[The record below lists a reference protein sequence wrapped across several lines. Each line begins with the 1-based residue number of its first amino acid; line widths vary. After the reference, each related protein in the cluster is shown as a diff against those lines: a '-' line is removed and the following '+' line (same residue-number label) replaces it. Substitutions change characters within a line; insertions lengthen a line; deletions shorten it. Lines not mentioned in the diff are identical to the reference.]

1 MDTTNDM
8 APPPARG
15 PWNWAEL
22 LKKLA
27 IWGLFLAALY
37 LARDF
42 FFVAFMTFLFCY
54 LTLAV
59 VGLGMRR
66 FSPHD
71 GRPWLRPWLIVGV
84 FVLVPLTLAGVG
96 FLVGPPLMKQ
106 VQELAG
112 RMSKLNP
119 EAEVSH
125 LLQGY
130 VGPSQFK
137 DHYGGPDDP
146 RYQKAL
152 KDFRETGVRHVQEY
166 ADFPKLEAWVE
177 GGFARQ
183 FTNEEEGRIKFR
195 LAHEGTSGKEFGD
208 WFVTKKYPELQ
219 DQARKQAEDKAGATA
234 SPDPLA
240 RKAASTKPDE
250 LLEQVRRDPA
260 LADPLRQEWERDTM
274 QRELAAAER
283 SPAYAEQF
291 RASYERQRE
300 RSPATIPYTF
310 EQYVELQKARTQG
323 KLEFGKAVDKLL
335 PSAGGD
341 GEAKLRAD
349 FEAAQEHE
357 LFQQWWGTSSIAQVI
372 RHQFEGNLGGAGS
385 ERLNRVFSSLLNL
398 PVDLSTA
405 LILSFFICID
415 FPRLRGGVRRLQ
427 ETWLKDVY
435 DEIAP
440 ALTSL
445 AHLIGKALHC
455 QGLIAVCN
463 AVMMYFVLRFLGV
476 DHEMLLA
483 AATFVLCLVPT
494 LGAAMAWVLIAV
506 CALVQPGGGVVLA
519 LKASTGV
526 MFVILMET
534 FVFSPRILGKAME
547 LHPVLIIALLP
558 IAQYFFGIWGLILA
572 TPVAVYVIYVVILRR
587 DLPGAEHAV
596 GKPHEA
602 GSDDARAETSP
613 APHRQELVAAQEGK

>member
-1 MDTTNDM
+1 MDSTKNTANS
-8 APPPARG
+8 PARG
-15 PWNWAEL
+15 PWTWAEL
-22 LKKLA
+22 GKKLA
-27 IWGLFLAALY
+27 IWGLFLAILY

-59 VGLGMRR
+59 VRLGMKR
-66 FSPHD
+66 FSPR
-71 GRPWLRPWLIVGV
+71 GERPWLRPWLIVGV
-84 FVLVPLTLAGVG
+84 FVLVPLALVGAGY
-96 FLVGPPLMKQ
+96 LVGPPLLRQ

-119 EAEVSH
+119 EAQVSH

-130 VGPSQFK
+130 VGPAQFK

-152 KDFRETGVRHVQEY
+152 KEFRESGVRHVKEY
-166 ADFPKLEAWVE
+166 DDFPTLEAWVE
-177 GGFARQ
+177 GGFAKQ
-183 FTNEEEGRIKFR
+183 FANEEQGRIKYR
-195 LAHEGTSGKEFGD
+195 LAREGVTGQEFGN
-208 WFVTKKYPELQ
+208 WFVTKKFPELQ
-219 DQARKQAEDKAGATA
+219 DQARKQAAVTAGPSA
-234 SPDPLA
+234 PHDPLA
-240 RKAASTKPDE
+240 RKAASTKSEE
-250 LLEQVRRDPA
+250 LLEQVRRDSA
-260 LADPLRQEWERDTM
+260 LADRLRQEWEKDTLD
-274 QRELAAAER
+274 QDLAAAKR

-291 RASYERQRE
+291 RASYETQRAQ
-300 RSPATIPYTF
+300 SPDSIPYTF
-310 EQYVELQKARTQG
+310 EQYLELQRARTQG
-323 KLEFGKAVDKLL
+323 KLEFGKALDKLF
-335 PSAGGD
+335 PSAAD
-341 GEAKLRAD
+341 DEAKLRAD
-349 FEAAQEHE
+349 FEAAKEHD
-357 LFQQWWGTSSIAQVI
+357 LFQQWWGTSSVAQVI

-385 ERLNRVFSSLLNL
+385 ERLDRLFSSLLNL

-415 FPRLRGGVRRLQ
+415 FPRLRGGVRRLR

-445 AHLIGKALHC
+445 AHLVGTALHC
-455 QGLIAVCN
+455 QGLIALCN

-483 AATFVLCLVPT
+483 ASTFVLCLVPT

-519 LKASTGV
+519 LKASAGV

-572 TPVAVYVIYVVILRR
+572 TPVAVYVIYEVILRR
-587 DLPGAEHAV
+587 GLPGAGHAHRP
-596 GKPHEA
+596 PHA
-602 GSDDARAETSP
+602 ADPDAADS
-613 APHRQELVAAQEGK
+613 ADRQGLVAVQEGK

>member
-1 MDTTNDM
+1 MDSTKD
-8 APPPARG
+8 AAHLPAGG
-15 PWNWAEL
+15 PWTWAEL
-22 LKKLA
+22 GKKLA
-27 IWGLFLAALY
+27 IWGLFLAVLY

-54 LTLAV
+54 LTLAL
-59 VGLGMRR
+59 VGLGMKR
-66 FSPHD
+66 FAPHG
-71 GRPWLRPWLIVGV
+71 GRPWLRPWLVVGV
-84 FVLVPLTLAGVG
+84 FVLVPLALAGAG
-96 FLVGPPLMKQ
+96 YLVGPPLLRQ

-137 DHYGGPDDP
+137 NHYGGPGDP

-152 KDFRETGVRHVQEY
+152 KEFRESGVRHVKEY
-166 ADFPKLEAWVE
+166 DEFPKLEAWVE

-183 FTNEEEGRIKFR
+183 FANEEQGRIQYR
-195 LAHEGTSGKEFGD
+195 LAHEGTSCKEFGH
-208 WFVTKKYPELQ
+208 WFVTKKFPELQ
-219 DQARKQAEDKAGATA
+219 DQARKQAADTLGPATTA
-234 SPDPLA
+234 DPLA
-240 RKAASTKPDE
+240 RKAASTTPED

-260 LADPLRQEWERDTM
+260 LAERLRQEWVRDTLD
-274 QRELAAAER
+274 QELATAQH

-291 RASYERQRE
+291 RASYESQRA
-300 RSPATIPYTF
+300 RSPDTIPYTF

-323 KLEFGKAVDKLL
+323 KLAFGKAVDKLL
-335 PSAGGD
+335 PSAAAD
-341 GEAKLRAD
+341 DEAKQRDD
-349 FEAAQEHE
+349 FEAAKEHE
-357 LFQQWWGTSSIAQVI
+357 LFQQWWGTSSVAQVI
-372 RHQFEGNLGGAGS
+372 RHQFEGNPGGAGS
-385 ERLNRVFSSLLNL
+385 ERLDRLFASLLNL

-415 FPRLRGGVRRLQ
+415 YPRLRGGMRRLR

-440 ALTSL
+440 ALTGL
-445 AHLIGKALHC
+445 AHLVGTALHC
-455 QGLIAVCN
+455 QGLIALCN
-463 AVMMYFVLRFLGV
+463 AVMMYVVLRFLGV

-483 AATFVLCLVPT
+483 SATFVLCLVPT

-506 CALVQPGGGVVLA
+506 CALVQPGGGVALA
-519 LKASTGV
+519 LKASAGV
-526 MFVILMET
+526 MVVILMET
-534 FVFSPRILGKAME
+534 FVFSPRILGKTME

-572 TPVAVYVIYVVILRR
+572 TPVAVYVIYEVILRSG
-587 DLPGAEHAV
+587 LPGRGHAHGPPPETADTDV
-596 GKPHEA
+596 
-602 GSDDARAETSP
+602 ARAG
-613 APHRQELVAAQEGK
+613 ADAADGQGLVPVQQGN